1 MSCGVEHAPET
12 ADQEADFDVEGVI
25 ARIVTA
31 FESGADR
38 QVRFPELRDL
48 YGDTQLVATFSHLNP
63 NLSID
68 EVYGNYVLGRV
79 ARQLGLSD
87 DQLVNAAYDNIH
99 AGHDAPKGHR
109 VQYVIVNVDVLD
121 PEEVIHLQDGFFYD
135 PKAVY
140 KDGQNRI
147 KSVPEQ
153 NIDAFRERYDAIDEI
168 LQRHSGAGDTAQ
180 RISNVRRDFLRL
192 IDMDVVPEQPFSRSL
207 TPILADVLEALHENG
222 YPFWE
227 MPVPTDRERYTEHTF
242 FVEGVDA
249 HHQRHPTRFED
260 GAFVFDDADGE
271 RRIPTDEVFD
281 ALRNFDVV
289 PSMPLVILA
298 TATAP
303 QMPHLGGRD
312 WIKYAPPHVDAQ
324 AEWLGIDETS
334 ETLILTTEG
343 HRPLVTYR
351 YNQEFTG
358 FPAIYLTYGPEVIRR
373 ALDEGIAERVEFKR
387 IVFANS

>member
-1 MSCGVEHAPET
+1 MSCGVEHAPEST
-12 ADQEADFDVEGVI
+12 YRESGIDIDGAID
-25 ARIVTA
+25 RIVQA
-31 FESGADR
+31 FEAGTDR
-38 QVRFPELRDL
+38 TIRFPALREF
-48 YGDTQLVATFSHLNP
+48 YGSTRLVATFSHLNP

-79 ARQLGLSD
+79 ARRLGLD
-87 DQLVNAAYDNIH
+87 DDRIINAAYDNIH

-135 PKAVY
+135 PDVVY

-153 NIDAFRERYDAIDEI
+153 NIDAFRERYDAIDAI
-168 LQRHSGAGDTAQ
+168 LQRHSGQGDTAG
-180 RISNVRRDFLRL
+180 RIAGVRRDFLRL
-192 IDMDVVPEQPFSRSL
+192 LDIDVVPERPFSRSL
-207 TPILADVLEALHENG
+207 APILADVLERLYDHG

-227 MPVPTDRERYTEHTF
+227 MPVPTDRERYAEHTF

-249 HHQRHPTRFED
+249 HHQRHPTRFD
-260 GAFVFDDADGE
+260 GGAFVFDDGGQE
-271 RRIPTDEVFD
+271 RRIPTDAIFD
-281 ALRNFDVV
+281 ALRSFQVV
-289 PSMPLVILA
+289 PTMPLVILA

-312 WIKYAPPHVDAQ
+312 WIKYAPSHVDAQ

-343 HRPLVTYR
+343 HQPLVTYR

-358 FPAIYLTYGPEVIRR
+358 FPAVYLTYGPEVIRR
-373 ALDEGIAERVEFKR
+373 ALEDGFEERVEFKR
-387 IVFANS
+387 IVF